1 MRRPSFFDFFTAC
14 VRWLHGIVLD
24 NVISRIAPAIQ
35 RPLKAGIPHDADSAV
50 GVPELLDQSSGS
62 QDSDVYVP
70 LFKLN

>member
-1 MRRPSFFDFFTAC
+1 MRRPSFFVDFFTAC

-50 GVPELLDQSSGS
+50 VLPELLDQSSCS
-62 QDSDVYVP
+62 QDIDFDGAA
-70 LFKLN
+70 L